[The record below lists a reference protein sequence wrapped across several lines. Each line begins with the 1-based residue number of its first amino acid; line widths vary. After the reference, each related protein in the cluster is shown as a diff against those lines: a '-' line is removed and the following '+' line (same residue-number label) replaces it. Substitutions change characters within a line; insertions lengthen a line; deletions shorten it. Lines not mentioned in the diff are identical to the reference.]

1 MPRFGIRKTVHNF
14 ITDFLGDGDFDDDVS
29 LESLGLDKKDIMELI
44 TRLEDE
50 YGLTAFTS
58 EEDKL
63 LEQSVTAND
72 LWRFLQEISRK

>member
-1 MPRFGIRKTVHNF
+1 MPRFGMRKTVHNF
-14 ITDFLGDGDFDDDVS
+14 ISDFLRDGDFHDDVS
-29 LESLGLDKKDIMELI
+29 LESLGLDKADIMMLI

-63 LEQSVTAND
+63 LEQAVTAND
-72 LWRFLQEISRK
+72 LWKFLQEINRH

>member
-1 MPRFGIRKTVHNF
+1 MPRFGIRRTVHNF
-14 ITDFLGDGDFDDDVS
+14 ITEYIGDRDFDDDVA

-50 YGLTAFTS
+50 YGLTAFTV

-63 LEQSVTAND
+63 LEQAVTAND
-72 LWRFLQEISRK
+72 LWRFLDKIARQ

>member
-14 ITDFLGDGDFDDDVS
+14 ITHYIGDGDFDDDVA
-29 LESLGLDKKDIMELI
+29 LEDLGLDKKDIMELI

-63 LEQSVTAND
+63 LEQAVTAND
-72 LWRFLQEISRK
+72 LWRFLQQIARH

>member
-14 ITDFLGDGDFDDDVS
+14 ITDYIGDGDFDDDVA
-29 LESLGLDKKDIMELI
+29 LEDLGLDKKDIMELI

-50 YGLTAFTS
+50 CGLTAFTS

-63 LEQSVTAND
+63 LEQAVTAND
-72 LWRFLQEISRK
+72 LWRFLQQIARH